1 MRKIYN
7 YGQIIRAKRQSK
19 NIKAVNLAKELGIT
33 PAYLSLIESNQ
44 RKPDGDLLLRIQDI
58 LELQREDLTKRTD
71 PDLETRTQEVVKISL
86 LEDLDIRSDEVQEIV
101 RLNPKIAKALIKL
114 GIDHKNKELELGLN
128 VEKKISKGATTFPGE
143 IVSDF
148 IQKFENYFPKLEEF
162 STKIYEKVKMNNR
175 TRYLSLCNYL
185 ETNHKIIVRDIL
197 PKKDKPFTKIFF
209 PEKKEF
215 HLSDLLNLET
225 KKLFAAA
232 LVAQIEADDIIEEYL
247 NEFSFPSE
255 SSRKVTK
262 VALLNYAGAAIIMPY
277 DIFFHECVKKHRY
290 DLELL
295 QSTFAVSFEQVC
307 HRVTSLNNP
316 DPKLRGI
323 PLHMIRVDRSGNVS
337 KRFSLSGIELPR
349 LSGACPKWNVYSSFS
364 NPGKISA
371 AVSRMTDGEKYVCI
385 ARTVEKGIGR
395 FGQSKSILSIGL
407 GCEAKY
413 AKDFV
418 YTENINV
425 NDKSTEIPIGVSC
438 RTCDRLD
445 CSQRAFPPL
454 HKKFDVD
461 INSRG
466 VSVYVGDKN

>member
-1 MRKIYN
+1 
-7 YGQIIRAKRQSK
+7 
-19 NIKAVNLAKELGIT
+19 
-33 PAYLSLIESNQ
+33 
-44 RKPDGDLLLRIQDI
+44 
-58 LELQREDLTKRTD
+58 
-71 PDLETRTQEVVKISL
+71 
-86 LEDLDIRSDEVQEIV
+86 
-101 RLNPKIAKALIKL
+101 
-114 GIDHKNKELELGLN
+114 
-128 VEKKISKGATTFPGE
+128 
-143 IVSDF
+143 
-148 IQKFENYFPKLEEF
+148 
-162 STKIYEKVKMNNR
+162 MNNR

-185 ETNHKIIVRDIL
+185 EKNHKIIVRDIL

-232 LVAQIEADDIIEEYL
+232 LVAQLEADDIIEEYL
-247 NEFSFPSE
+247 ADFSFPSE
-255 SSRKVTK
+255 SSKKVTK

-277 DIFFHECVKKHRY
+277 EIFFHECVKKHRY

-385 ARTVEKGIGR
+385 ARTVEKGI
-395 FGQSKSILSIGL
+395 SKYGEEKGLLSIGL
-407 GCEAKY
+407 GCQIKY

-418 YTENINV
+418 YADGLNL
-425 NDKSTEIPIGVSC
+425 NDEKSESKIGVSC
-438 RTCDRLD
+438 RKCDRLD
-445 CSQRAFPPL
+445 CSQRAFPPDTQNY
-454 HKKFDVD
+454 DVD
-461 INSRG
+461 INQRG
-466 VSVYVGDKN
+466 VSIFVNV